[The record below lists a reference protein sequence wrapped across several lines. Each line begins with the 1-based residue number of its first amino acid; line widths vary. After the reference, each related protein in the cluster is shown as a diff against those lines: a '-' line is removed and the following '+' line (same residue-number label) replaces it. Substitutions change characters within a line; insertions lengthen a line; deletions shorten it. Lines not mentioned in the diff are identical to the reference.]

1 MAIPH
6 YHVVAAII
14 RHEGKI
20 LCMQRGVSKY
30 DYISYK
36 YEFPGGKVEPGESVE
51 EALIREVTEEIQLGI
66 HIGDKYHSLTHQ
78 YPDFSITL
86 DVYCC
91 SLPSN
96 DTLTLTEHI
105 YYQWL
110 YPAELTQL
118 DWAAADLP
126 IVAKLA
132 NND

>member
-14 RHEGKI
+14 QHEGKI

-30 DYISYK
+30 NYISYK
-36 YEFPGGKVEPGESVE
+36 YEFPGGKVESGESVE
-51 EALIREVTEEIQLGI
+51 EALIREVKEEIQLVI

-86 DVYCC
+86 DVYHC
-91 SLPSN
+91 SLSSN
-96 DTLTLTEHI
+96 DTLALTEHI

-126 IVAKLA
+126 IVAKLV
-132 NND
+132 DKD

>member
-14 RHEGKI
+14 WHEGRI

-36 YEFPGGKVEPGESVE
+36 YEFPGGKVESGESLE
-51 EALIREVTEEIQLGI
+51 EALIREVREEIQLGI
-66 HIGDKYHSLTHQ
+66 LIGDKFHTLTHE
-78 YPDFSITL
+78 YPDFGITL
-86 DVYCC
+86 EVYRC
-91 SLPSN
+91 SLTSI

-105 YYQWL
+105 YHQWL
-110 YPAELTQL
+110 YPEELTQL

-132 NND
+132 GNI